1 MWSLVAMTAFGFL
14 TWWMARQRGRNQVVG
29 FILGFFFMLF
39 AVVGYLI
46 IGDTQDLAD
55 EKMVARE
62 KKLEKMRGAR

>member
-1 MWSLVAMTAFGFL
+1 MTAFGFL